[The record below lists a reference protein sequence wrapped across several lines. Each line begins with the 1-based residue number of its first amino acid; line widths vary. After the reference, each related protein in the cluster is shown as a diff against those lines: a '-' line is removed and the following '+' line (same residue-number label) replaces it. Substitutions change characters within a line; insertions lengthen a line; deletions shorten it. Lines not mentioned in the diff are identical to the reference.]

1 MSSKRGSAKK
11 PRGELRR
18 PITPLVG
25 RAVAE
30 QRRLR
35 PGRPIRRLDEFLA
48 FLAELEAL
56 FGPIEK
62 PARIPDGG
70 KVFRL

>member
-1 MSSKRGSAKK
+1 MRSKSGSGKK
-11 PRGELRR
+11 RR
-18 PITPLVG
+18 AEPTRTPLVG
-25 RAVAE
+25 RAIAE

-35 PGRPIRRLDEFLA
+35 LERPIRRLDEFLA

-62 PARIPDGG
+62 PPSITGG

>member
-1 MSSKRGSAKK
+1 MRSKSGSGQK
-11 PRGELRR
+11 RR
-18 PITPLVG
+18 VEVTRTLTPLVG

-30 QRRLR
+30 QRRVR
-35 PGRPIRRLDEFLA
+35 PERPIRRLDDFLA

-62 PARIPDGG
+62 PACITSG